1 MTCADGARARENT
14 HRLPEPVAACVVGA
28 VSWSTESPP
37 TPGDDT
43 MAQPSREEEE
53 QEADE
58 GADRVAQ
65 PSREEEEQEADEGA
79 DRVAQPSREEEEQEA
94 DVGADR
100 LLGLDPPGVAG
111 VFASVGFAVGSIV
124 VVCAVLVR
132 ARLQGGSRL
141 RSFVRHDG
149 PDSGV
154 SIEMRSNAAAEPEP
168 TVAYS

>member
-1 MTCADGARARENT
+1 MTCADGAHARENT

-53 QEADE
+53 QEVDE
-58 GADRVAQ
+58 GAD
-65 PSREEEEQEADEGA
+65 P
-79 DRVAQPSREEEEQEA
+79 
-94 DVGADR
+94 

-154 SIEMRSNAAAEPEP
+154 SVEMRSNAAAEPEP
-168 TVAYS
+168 TVAYA

>member
-1 MTCADGARARENT
+1 MTCADGAHARENT

-79 DRVAQPSREEEEQEA
+79 DR
-94 DVGADR
+94 

-154 SIEMRSNAAAEPEP
+154 SVEMRSNAAAEPEP
-168 TVAYS
+168 TVAYA

>member
-1 MTCADGARARENT
+1 MAQPSRE
-14 HRLPEPVAACVVGA
+14 EA
-28 VSWSTESPP
+28 

-53 QEADE
+53 QEVDE
-58 GADRVAQ
+58 
-65 PSREEEEQEADEGA
+65 
-79 DRVAQPSREEEEQEA
+79 
-94 DVGADR
+94 GADR

-154 SIEMRSNAAAEPEP
+154 SVEMRSNAAAEPEP
-168 TVAYS
+168 TVAYA